1 MKKVVVYSEYV
12 AVYLRNVP
20 GNLLCPEEAN
30 NAPAFRGVISFMT
43 IKETLP
49 NGRRKTSVIINF
61 KNPFDKE
68 KAPFLHVNCVEMR
81 LFMANAYIIDTMHPP
96 ADKSLARVSLR

>member
-1 MKKVVVYSEYV
+1 
-12 AVYLRNVP
+12 
-20 GNLLCPEEAN
+20 
-30 NAPAFRGVISFMT
+30 MT

-81 LFMANAYIIDTMHPP
+81 LFMVVMSIMDVTLFYKGDLNSHAFEIFN
-96 ADKSLARVSLR
+96 